1 MAGIG
6 RPQKFFDTLAG
17 LGAELVATRSFA
29 DHHPYRDAE
38 IAALIAAAE
47 AGEAGMSAFK
57 AAWRELIGLFI
68 DDGSFALAILGWL
81 LGDVIAIRYG
91 LDPVIGGALLFVGL
105 AVLLVDT
112 VWRKTKT
119 VSRARRRRG

>member
-1 MAGIG
+1 
-6 RPQKFFDTLAG
+6 
-17 LGAELVATRSFA
+17 
-29 DHHPYRDAE
+29 
-38 IAALIAAAE
+38 
-47 AGEAGMSAFK
+47 MSAFK

-81 LGDVIAIRYG
+81 LGGVIAIRYG

-105 AVLLVDT
+105 AVLLADT